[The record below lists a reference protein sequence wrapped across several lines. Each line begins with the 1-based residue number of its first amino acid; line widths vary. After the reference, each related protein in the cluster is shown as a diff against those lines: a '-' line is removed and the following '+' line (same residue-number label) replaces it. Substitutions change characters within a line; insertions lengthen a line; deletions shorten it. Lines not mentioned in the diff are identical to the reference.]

1 MRHCLFT
8 LVFFA
13 LSCSTPTWADASLDT
28 RLGLDAGQS
37 RQLAAI
43 EATYRRDFASLRQ
56 EYNRQSRALRRARIA
71 NDSDEIAR
79 LGSVTESLGT
89 QLAVMREDQDRRI
102 AGLLRVDQQSKFAAY
117 RKERQQMLGSSRD
130 ERLLD

>member
-1 MRHCLFT
+1 MRSCL
-8 LVFFA
+8 LLLLAVIW
-13 LSCSTPTWADASLDT
+13 STPIWADASLDT
-28 RLGLDAGQS
+28 QLGLDAGQS

-43 EATYRRDFASLRQ
+43 EATYRRDFASVRQ

-79 LGSVTESLGT
+79 LGSVTESLGA
-89 QLAVMREDQDRRI
+89 QLAEMREAQDRRI
-102 AGLLRVDQQSKFAAY
+102 VSLLRVDQQAKFDAY

-130 ERLLD
+130 ERLFD